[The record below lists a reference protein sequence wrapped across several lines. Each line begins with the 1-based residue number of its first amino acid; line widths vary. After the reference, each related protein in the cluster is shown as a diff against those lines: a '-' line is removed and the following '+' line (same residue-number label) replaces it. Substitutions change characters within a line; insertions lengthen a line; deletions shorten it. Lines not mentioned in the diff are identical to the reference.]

1 MSKLRDAL
9 REAGCTVDYEEPLGL
24 GSARIK
30 GEWRGKS
37 YMIDYTLNQS
47 LILSAGD
54 FPGWKKVLSALRPIC
69 TKFIQADAL
78 CQYDAKVAQWWTHY
92 MEWQLQNPEE
102 YLRQLVNGGG
112 TPGCVQ
118 SRNLILLGDR
128 KLADYE
134 DADLK
139 AAYAEGVMLRTSF
152 AGVYGKDP
160 GNCDLTRLKKASNLG
175 LFLEYSAALSAL
187 VDLSHQSHQ
196 ATFTED
202 LVTVMTYGATLAGLL
217 RQRAQL
223 TADFILGTICQRNQI
238 PTSTPSK
245 TQRLQPDETL
255 FLRWNNFYGNHLQQ
269 TLSDQELTQLVDDY
283 FQGKDISHYAPQGNW
298 REYNVS

>member
-9 REAGCTVDYEEPLGL
+9 REAGCTVDYEESLGL

-30 GEWRGKS
+30 GEWKEKS
-37 YMIDYTLNQS
+37 YMIDYTLNES

-54 FPGWKKVLSALRPIC
+54 YPGWQKVLSALRPIC

-78 CQYDAKVAQWWTHY
+78 CQFDAKVAQWWTHY
-92 MEWQLQNPEE
+92 MEWRLKEPEE

-112 TPGCVQ
+112 TPQGVQ

-128 KLADYE
+128 KLSDYE

-139 AAYAEGVMLRTSF
+139 AAYAEGVMLRTNF
-152 AGVYGKDP
+152 PGVFGKDP
-160 GNCDLTRLKKASNLG
+160 ADCDLARLRKASDLG

-187 VDLSHQSHQ
+187 VNLSQQPHK
-196 ATFTED
+196 ATFAEN
-202 LVTVMTYGATLAGLL
+202 LATVVSYGMALNELL
-217 RQRAQL
+217 CHRAQM
-223 TADFILGTICQRNQI
+223 TADFVLATICQRHQI
-238 PTSTPSK
+238 PTSTPSR

-255 FLRWNNFYGNHLQQ
+255 FLRWNNFYGEHLQR
-269 TLSDQELTQLVDDY
+269 TLSDQELEQLVSDY
-283 FQGKDISHYAPQGNW
+283 FQGKDISRYAPQGNW
-298 REYNVS
+298 RDYIVS